1 MKFHESSFADII
13 SAAHKY
19 DMHFDPPGPRKLIAT
34 KEEPDIAFQNT
45 IIYGARGIGKY
56 TQALLKIAPFS
67 PSGLKCERRVT
78 VPNDKIKCIYK
89 TSDVH
94 CEVDMMLLG
103 CNAKAIW
110 ADVFAHM
117 TIVASL
123 KKSPVY
129 IILCKNFHATHPEIM
144 DIFYSYMQ
152 PLNVIGAQLRFMLLA
167 EHIGFIP
174 EDICSRCNIV
184 SLSRPSPSTYASMI
198 CTNLQ
203 NVSPLLRK
211 SIHLSIENACNTQQ
225 INTCKELYWYATST
239 SIIPHQDITTIVLT
253 SIISVIDNATNLPIT
268 EIRDALYEI
277 LVYGQD
283 IHEMVWSIFEHYIST
298 EQLSLITHPEFMPT
312 LFTHL
317 KYRNNNYREIFHLE
331 NITFLFANAI
341 HHHNNLSA

>member
-1 MKFHESSFADII
+1 MKFNGSSFADGVA
-13 SAAHKY
+13 AAHRY
-19 DMHFDPPGPRKLIAT
+19 NMHSSPPGPIVSL
-34 KEEPDIAFQNT
+34 DITTPYCPFQNT

-56 TQALLKIAPFS
+56 TQALLKIAPYS
-67 PSGLKCERRVT
+67 PTALKCERRVT
-78 VPNDKIKCIYK
+78 VPNDKIKCVYK

-129 IILCKNFHATHPEIM
+129 IILCKNFHAIHPEIM

-152 PLNVIGAQLRFMLLA
+152 PLNVVGAQLRFILLA
-167 EHIGFIP
+167 ENIGFIP
-174 EDICSRCNIV
+174 EDICSRCCVIP
-184 SLSRPSPSTYASMI
+184 LARPSAEVYASMI
-198 CTNLQ
+198 CANLHIAL
-203 NVSPLLRK
+203 P
-211 SIHLSIENACNTQQ
+211 NTAIATAAKERR
-225 INTCKELYWYATST
+225 INTCKELYWYAMPNTT
-239 SIIPHQDITTIVLT
+239 APPPDITTIVLK
-253 SIISVIDNATNLPIT
+253 SIISVIDNALILPIT
-268 EIRDALYEI
+268 EIREALYEL

-283 IHEMVWSIFEHYIST
+283 IHEIVWSVFEHYIST
-298 EQLSLITHPEFMPT
+298 KQLCLFNHPEFMPT
-312 LFTHL
+312 LFAHL

>member
-1 MKFHESSFADII
+1 MKFHESSFTDII
-13 SAAHKY
+13 SAAQKY
-19 DMHFDPPGPRKLIAT
+19 DMHSIPPGPRPASA
-34 KEEPDIAFQNT
+34 EEPGNAFQNT

-56 TQALLKIAPFS
+56 TQALLKITPYS
-67 PSGLKCERRVT
+67 PSSLKCERRVT
-78 VPNDKIKCIYK
+78 VPNDKIKCVYK

-152 PLNVIGAQLRFMLLA
+152 PLHVIGAQLRFILLA

-174 EDICSRCNIV
+174 VDICSRCNVI
-184 SLSRPSPSTYASMI
+184 SLARPSPAIYASMI
-198 CTNLQ
+198 CANMQ
-203 NVSPLLRK
+203 NESPLLRK
-211 SIHLSIENACNTQQ
+211 SIYSAVETASNERR
-225 INTCKELYWYATST
+225 INTCKELYWYATNSSIALPRDIT
-239 SIIPHQDITTIVLT
+239 SIVLS
-253 SIISVIDNATNLPIT
+253 SIISVIDNALTLPIT

-283 IHEMVWSIFEHYIST
+283 IHEIVWSIFEHYIST
-298 EQLSLITHPEFMPT
+298 EQLCLSKHPEFMST
-312 LFTHL
+312 LFAHL

-331 NITFLFANAI
+331 NITFLFANAVNY
-341 HHHNNLSA
+341 HNNLSA